1 MTDRT
6 PRRNGRL
13 FAAMMLFLAAAPAL
27 ADGPFR
33 FYALTPCRVVDTKS
47 GQAPAL
53 VGNTTGGSVPL
64 RSFVIRGNCGVPAEA
79 KAVALNVTV
88 QTPNQKGH
96 LRLFPSDVATPV
108 VSNINFAGNETA
120 LANGAIVPLA
130 TSGATDIT
138 VYTFMVATGQTHLF
152 LDVTGYFAPVAP

>member
-1 MTDRT
+1 MTDRK

-13 FAAMMLFLAAAPAL
+13 FAAVMLFLSAAPVL

-33 FYALTPCRVVDTKS
+33 FYALTPCRVVDTKGAQGPILS
-47 GQAPAL
+47 
-53 VGNTTGGSVPL
+53 GNTSGVI
-64 RSFVIRGNCGVPAEA
+64 RSFDIRQACGVPDEA

-88 QTPNQKGH
+88 QVPSQKGH
-96 LRLFPSDVATPV
+96 LRLYPSDLGSPPT
-108 VSNINFAGNETA
+108 VSNINFAGGETA

-130 TSGATDIT
+130 DLNAADDLS
-138 VYTFMVATGQTHLF
+138 VYTFMVAGGTTHLF

>member
-13 FAAMMLFLAAAPAL
+13 FAAMMLFLSAAPVL

-33 FYALTPCRVVDTKS
+33 FYALTPCRVVDTKG

-53 VGNTTGGSVPL
+53 SGSTTGTTRG
-64 RSFVIRGNCGVPAEA
+64 FQIRGNCGVPADA
-79 KAVALNVTV
+79 KAVALNITV
-88 QTPNQKGH
+88 QVPSQKGH
-96 LRLFPSDVATPV
+96 LRVFPGDLVTPPT
-108 VSNINFAGNETA
+108 VSNINFAGGETA
-120 LANGAIVPLA
+120 LANGAIVPL
-130 TSGATDIT
+130 STDT
-138 VYTFMVATGQTHLF
+138 LDLKVFTFMVANGTTHLF